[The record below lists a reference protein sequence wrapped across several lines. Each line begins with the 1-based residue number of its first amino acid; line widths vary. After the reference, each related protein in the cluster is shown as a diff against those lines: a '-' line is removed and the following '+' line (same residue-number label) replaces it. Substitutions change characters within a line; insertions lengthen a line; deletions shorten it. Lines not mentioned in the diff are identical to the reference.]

1 MGFDDA
7 RHLLSR
13 TTFGGTPAEIA
24 ALEPLD
30 FVTAVDRLLAKAR
43 PDIVTPAP
51 AWVNEGPAVLRQ
63 ARQITTTNAK
73 GQVIKLAQK
82 MVREHAQELR
92 NWWVSQMLATDE
104 PLVEKMTLFW
114 HNHFTSSVQKVRF
127 VPALYWQNVL
137 FRQHALGNFATLLR
151 AVAHDPA
158 MLIYLDGRQNVA
170 RQPNENFAREL
181 LELFTLGE
189 GHYSEADIKN
199 AARAFTGW
207 GIDPDTGHF
216 VDRMQLHDNGS
227 MTFLGQSG
235 HFTGDDIITIVLR
248 QPRTA
253 ETIVEKLWREFV
265 SLKPDAAEV
274 GRLAAIFRNSG
285 YEMKPV
291 LRALFTSAAF
301 RDTANRAALIK
312 SPIELIV
319 GTIHLLGLPVAD
331 KTHLVRMMMALGQ
344 SPFDP
349 PNVKG
354 WPGGE
359 SWITTNTLL
368 LRQQFLRRI
377 IEATTVSS
385 LDGVMMPPAN
395 RRMDRRQQ
403 MPAPRQVMERLPVE
417 GRSLRNAAGEARLG
431 PTLAGVDPAT
441 LTRTLLPRQPI
452 DVADAGGSPGAVVA
466 ADLLDPAYQ
475 LK

>member
-30 FVTAVDRLLAKAR
+30 FATAVDRLLAQAKA
-43 PDIVTPAP
+43 DIVAP
-51 AWVNEGPAVLRQ
+51 PPGWVNESPAVLRE
-63 ARQITTTNAK
+63 ARDKTTTNAK
-73 GQVIKLAQK
+73 GETVKLAQK

-92 NWWVSQMLATDE
+92 NWWVTQMLESDHR
-104 PLVEKMTLFW
+104 LVEKMTLFW

-127 VPALYWQNVL
+127 VPGLYWQNVL
-137 FRQHALGNFATLLR
+137 FRRHALGNFATLLR

-158 MLIYLDGRQNVA
+158 MLIYLDGVQNVA

-207 GIDPDTGHF
+207 SIDRETGQF
-216 VDRMQLHDNGS
+216 LDRMEQHDNGS
-227 MTFLGQSG
+227 KTFLGQSG
-235 HFTGDDIITIVLR
+235 HFTGDDIIAILLR

-265 SLKPDAAEV
+265 SLRPDPAEV
-274 GRLAAIFRNSG
+274 SRLAAVFRASG
-285 YEMKPV
+285 YEMKP
-291 LRALFTSAAF
+291 LMRELLLSAAF
-301 RDTANRAALIK
+301 RDPGNRAALIK
-312 SPIELIV
+312 SPIELMV
-319 GTIHLLGLPVAD
+319 GTVHLLGLPVAD
-331 KTHLVRMMMALGQ
+331 KSNLVRMMAALGQ

-385 LDGVMMPPAN
+385 LDGNMMPPGN

-403 MPAPRQVMERLPVE
+403 MPGAQPAMEQLPVE
-417 GRSLRNAAGEARLG
+417 GRSLRHAGGEAKLG
-431 PTLAGVDPAT
+431 PTLSGVDPAT

-452 DVADAGGSPGAVVA
+452 DVTDAGGSPGAVVA